1 MTIIRPTST
10 RAKSITLV
18 LCLAYVI
25 LTLSSCR
32 SDAVDKDAATQ
43 PSQPSLGTEF
53 LEKDS
58 WDNVRVMSFNVGWDS
73 IFPDDDPHN
82 DQWRGDSS
90 GAEFERILKTVEPDI
105 LCLQEI
111 NPRRDPQQV
120 GDLLDAAL
128 PLGENQRWQTHSGQ
142 DNLIAARF
150 KLEMQTDQ
158 LVQRGN
164 ITDFGHATALVNL
177 PDGEYEHDLY
187 LICAHFQAQGG
198 EAKVQARQE
207 HADAIIAWLADART
221 TGGEV
226 DLPYGTPIVVL
237 GDFNVYD
244 SDPAHHLTTLLSG
257 DIQDEA
263 HYGADIKPD
272 WDETDL
278 ADALPHHNGAGE
290 DVYTWRDDTQEFNP
304 GALDRILYTD
314 SVIMIENAFVL
325 NTEIMNEEQL
335 EATGLQ
341 AGDVM
346 LDPDTGRY
354 DHLPLVVDISFR
366 NIPAEQ

>member
-1 MTIIRPTST
+1 MSIIQPTST
-10 RAKSITLV
+10 RAKSIALV
-18 LCLAYVI
+18 LCLACAI
-25 LTLSSCR
+25 LTVCSCR
-32 SDAVDKDAATQ
+32 SQTADKPANTQ
-43 PSQPSLGTEF
+43 PGKPSFGTQF
-53 LEKDS
+53 LEKAS
-58 WDNVRVMSFNVGWDS
+58 SQHIRVMSFNVGWDS
-73 IFPDDDPHN
+73 IFPDDDPYN
-82 DQWRGDSS
+82 DQWRQYNS
-90 GAEFERILKTVEPDI
+90 GAAFGRILQAVEPDI

-111 NPRRDPQQV
+111 NPDRDPQQV
-120 GDLLDAAL
+120 GDLLDVAL
-128 PLGENQRWQTHSGQ
+128 PLGENQGWQTFSGQ

-150 KLEMQTDQ
+150 ELEMQTDQ
-158 LVQRGN
+158 LVQRGS

-177 PDGEYEHDLY
+177 PDGEYEHDPY

-263 HYGADIKPD
+263 YYGADIKPD

-325 NTEIMNEEQL
+325 NTEIMTDEEL
-335 EATGLQ
+335 VAAGLQ

-366 NIPAEQ
+366 NVPAEQ